1 MALSIKRV
9 KDNPELVNK
18 INQSIEDKKL
28 GIMTEEDEIKMMI
41 KSDDIDILKKDV

>member
-18 INQSIEDKKL
+18 INQNIENKMQ
-28 GIMTEEDEIKMMI
+28 GIMSEEDEMI
-41 KSDDIDILKKDV
+41 VKSDEI